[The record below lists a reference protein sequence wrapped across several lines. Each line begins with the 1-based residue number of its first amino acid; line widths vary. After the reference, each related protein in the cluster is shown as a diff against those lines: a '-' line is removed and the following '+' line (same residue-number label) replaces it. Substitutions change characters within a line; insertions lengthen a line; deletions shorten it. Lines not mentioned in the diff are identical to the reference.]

1 MLFRSTVEFGQQCD
15 AFVKVAADGA
25 AGLCA
30 VRAGPPDLVLLDYNM
45 PVMDGLGFLRELRA
59 DPAIS
64 KVVVVML
71 TANESPS
78 VLSAAARLRVR
89 DYLLKPCEGAVLTA
103 KLGVAVEE
111 IDESQGWLL
120 HLERCGLVPLEA
132 TAEFQ
137 HLLAEAGQLAAILTA
152 DVVTARRRGSEQA
165 TLNRRPRR

>member
-1 MLFRSTVEFGQQCD
+1 MTVRILVVDDSSLQRRAIATLLAPYDCAIEE
-15 AFVKVAADGA
+15 AADGA

-30 VRAGPPDLVLLDYNM
+30 VRAAPPDLVLLDYNM

-103 KLGVAVEE
+103 KL
-111 IDESQGWLL
+111 S
-120 HLERCGLVPLEA
+120 RLVPL
-132 TAEFQ
+132 
-137 HLLAEAGQLAAILTA
+137 
-152 DVVTARRRGSEQA
+152 RRRDGQPQGTDLPHE
-165 TLNRRPRR
+165 